1 MLEIKIP
8 GRPQPLQIQAVA
20 LDYNG
25 TIARD
30 GALLEAAIPCIRQLG
45 KLVPVYVLTADT
57 YGTVQ
62 EQCRDLPVCVKTF
75 PRENAA
81 PCKEEI
87 VRSLG
92 KGGGKR
98 LQRHSHVRRI
108 GAGHRCDRERGRVRG
123 AFVPRGCGGNLPGG
137 CASSPSEARPPAC
150 NPAQLS
156 RAAAERNL

>member
-45 KLVPVYVLTADT
+45 ELVPVYVLTADT

-81 PCKEEI
+81 PYKEEI

-92 KGGGKR
+92 KDVAAVGNGFNDIPMFDASALAIAVIEKEGVCAALLSHADVAVTSPEDALLLLLKPDR
-98 LQRHSHVRRI
+98 L
-108 GAGHRCDRERGRVRG
+108 
-123 AFVPRGCGGNLPGG
+123 
-137 CASSPSEARPPAC
+137 
-150 NPAQLS
+150 
-156 RAAAERNL
+156 RATLRS